1 MTQPKRR
8 RDDEP
13 TSNGPRPL
21 NERLAE
27 LRETAKRDPSFLYLL
42 PSSMEPPRRKSRKK
56 PVLIVAAAGAV
67 LAIGAVVVLAMGGG
81 GGGSNGSPTPDGS
94 KPSSNSVAVPPL
106 TNDSPTPTPTPTH
119 AIPTPTPRS
128 ADDTVHEGAIPVPA
142 ATLAPPENPRL
153 VTPLNTK
160 ARVLDRFGSPRGDG
174 YIHGGTD
181 LAPASGSNAFDVYS
195 ACDGT
200 VAGIDHSGTYGD
212 FLVVDCG
219 GGWKTIYANL
229 AEITAPSRQ
238 GVAAGATK
246 LGAALGS
253 VHFEVRFTDSN
264 IDPER
269 YINFAAGPLP
279 PTPTPAPS
287 PSPTATAT
295 SVPPSNGGSGGGS
308 TPGNDPSPAPTS
320 TPLPPTATP
329 TPLPPTA
336 TPTATPTS
344 TPTPRPPRRTATPPP
359 VIK

>member
-1 MTQPKRR
+1 MTHPQRR

-13 TSNGPRPL
+13 TGNGPRPL
-21 NERLAE
+21 NQRLAE

-42 PSSMEPPRRKSRKK
+42 PSSMEPPRQKSRKK

-67 LAIGAVVVLAMGGG
+67 LAIGAVVVLAIGGG
-81 GGGSNGSPTPDGS
+81 GGGSNGSATPDGS
-94 KPSSNSVAVPPL
+94 KQPSNAVAVPPS
-106 TNDSPTPTPTPTH
+106 TNDNPTATPTH

-128 ADDTVHEGAIPVPA
+128 ADDTVHEGAIPVPST
-142 ATLAPPENPRL
+142 ATPVVPDSPRL

-160 ARVLDRFGSPRGDG
+160 ARVLDRFGSPRGEG

-181 LAPASGSNAFDVYS
+181 LAPASGSNAFDVFA
-195 ACDGT
+195 ACDGS

-229 AEITAPSRQ
+229 SEITAPSRQ
-238 GVAAGATK
+238 GVAAGVTK

-253 VHFEVRFTDSN
+253 VHFEVRYMDSN

-295 SVPPSNGGSGGGS
+295 SIPPSNGGSSGGS
-308 TPGNDPSPAPTS
+308 TPGNDSSPAPTS

-329 TPLPPTA
+329 TPFPPTA